1 MVGKDM
7 KAPTV
12 HSVRDARQ
20 RIATTAVATPLRM
33 SAALSQRLAGS
44 AFLKIESMQ
53 HTGSFK
59 LRGAANA
66 FLSLDMQA
74 QRRGVVTYST
84 GNHGKAVAFVAR
96 THGAQALVCVSDLVP
111 ENKRVALVA
120 AGATLLVGGKDTD
133 AAMEHAQAISAR
145 DGLALIDPF
154 DNPDVIA
161 GQGTI
166 GLEIL
171 DVLPA
176 VETIVVPLSGGG
188 LLAGVAVAVK
198 ALKPSVRLVG
208 VSSEHCPAM
217 LRSIEAGRPV
227 AVEERESLADSLGGG
242 IGFSNRYTFEI
253 VRCFVDEHVTV
264 GEEAILEG
272 MRAAFRDEG
281 LVLEGAGAATIA
293 ACLAARPDNWRTP
306 LVAVATGDNVDRA
319 LFARLVLAGL
329 Q

>member
-111 ENKRVALVA
+111 ENKRVALV
-120 AGATLLVGGKDTD
+120 
-133 AAMEHAQAISAR
+133 
-145 DGLALIDPF
+145 
-154 DNPDVIA
+154 A